1 MTTRAGNP
9 LLMTFEQ
16 AMMALEDFHLPATGR
31 ARHTTT
37 RFRGRSSAVVRWAI
51 RHRRAD
57 GSAIF
62 ETYVE
67 TQLAPTLQPGDIVI
81 LDNLPAHKSALAEA
95 TIRPKGAWLLFLPPY
110 SPDLNPIEMAFAKLK
125 ALLRARAIRT
135 IDALWRAIGDICDL
149 FSPRECRNY
158 FAAAG
163 Y

>member
-1 MTTRAGNP
+1 
-9 LLMTFEQ
+9 MTFEQ

-125 ALLRARAIRT
+125 
-135 IDALWRAIGDICDL
+135 
-149 FSPRECRNY
+149 
-158 FAAAG
+158 
-163 Y
+163 